1 MTKLTARQKRIVALM
16 RQLPDE
22 MEQEEFEALICSLVS
37 WYVGEEDVPAFLM
50 YMSVKVSNIFQRM
63 VEQAEKETKH

>member
-1 MTKLTARQKRIVALM
+1 MTKLTARQKRIVTLM

-37 WYVGEEDVPAFLM
+37 WYVGEEGVPAFLM